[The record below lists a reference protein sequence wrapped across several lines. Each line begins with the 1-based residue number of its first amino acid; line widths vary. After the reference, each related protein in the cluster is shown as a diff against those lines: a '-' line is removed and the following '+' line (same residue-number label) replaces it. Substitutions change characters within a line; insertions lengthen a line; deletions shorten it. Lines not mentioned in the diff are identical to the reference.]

1 MKAQNQFIPSQT
13 NIIYD
18 IDSDEIHVISKLE
31 ELNDW
36 EIVEVS
42 EKDFDIVVW
51 KCKKKKNDNK
61 DMGEFPLGYNPYQE

>member
-1 MKAQNQFIPSQT
+1 MRVQNQFMSSQT

-18 IDSDEIHVISKLE
+18 IDSDEIHVISHIE

-36 EIVEVS
+36 EIIEVN

-51 KCKKKKNDNK
+51 KCRKKNDN
-61 DMGEFPLGYNPYQE
+61 EYPLGYNPYQE

>member
-1 MKAQNQFIPSQT
+1 MRVQNQFIPSQT

-18 IDSDEIHVISKLE
+18 LDNDDIHVISRIE

-36 EIVEVS
+36 EIVEVN

-51 KCKKKKNDNK
+51 KCRKKNDN
-61 DMGEFPLGYNPYQE
+61 EYPLGYNPYQE